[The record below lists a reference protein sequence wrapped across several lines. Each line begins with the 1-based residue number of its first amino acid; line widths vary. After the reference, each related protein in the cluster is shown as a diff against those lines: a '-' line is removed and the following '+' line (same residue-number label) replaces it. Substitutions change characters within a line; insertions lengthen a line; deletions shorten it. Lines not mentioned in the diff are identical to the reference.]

1 MLSGS
6 EYFLFSIIAMCS
18 AGQNTEERTKFGKDP
33 IRALKGR
40 EVPAVFPPVRCLTS
54 PGWADAVREREREDY
69 ECESEL

>member
-6 EYFLFSIIAMCS
+6 EYFLFSIIAIT
-18 AGQNTEERTKFGKDP
+18 GQNTEERTKFGKDP

-54 PGWADAVREREREDY
+54 PGWADAVREREGGRTCEY
-69 ECESEL
+69 ESEL